1 MEFEKY
7 MHLERYGNAEVEDI
21 EVGVVYA
28 FPKLDGTNGQLW
40 WDEDNGLMAGSR
52 NRTLYLDNDNAG
64 FYAYALSQEKFTRFF
79 KYAPTTRLIGEW
91 LVPHSLKTYRD
102 DAWRKFYV
110 FDVQTADGHY
120 LPYEHYKPWLDMCG
134 IDYLAPL
141 AILKNPS
148 YDQIQHTLNKNVF
161 LIKDGEGIGEGIVLK
176 NYNFVNKFG
185 RVCWA
190 KVISNAFKEVH
201 HKEMGAPIINGDLIE
216 EKVVDKYVTSHLVEK
231 VYAKIEV
238 ENGGWTSKYI
248 PQLLNTVWYDLI
260 REEMWDILKH
270 FNNPRIDF
278 KLLKSLTIAKIKEL
292 KTEVF

>member
-1 MEFEKY
+1 MQFEKY

-40 WDEDNGLMAGSR
+40 WDEEKGLMAGSR
-52 NRTLYLDNDNAG
+52 NRTLSLGNDNAG
-64 FYAYALSQEKFTRFF
+64 FYAYALSQVKFFNWYH
-79 KYAPTTRLIGEW
+79 KLRLIGEW

-102 DAWRKFYV
+102 DAWHKFYV
-110 FDVQTADGHY
+110 FDVQDENGNY
-120 LPYEHYKPWLDMCG
+120 LPYDTYKPLLDNFG

-176 NYNFVNKFG
+176 NYNYVNKFG

-190 KVISNAFKEVH
+190 KVISNAFKETH
-201 HKEMGAPIINGDLIE
+201 HKEMGAPIINGDLVE
-216 EKVVDKYVTSHLVEK
+216 EKIVDKYVTTHLVEK

-238 ENGGWTSKYI
+238 EKGGWTSKLI
-248 PQLLNTVWYDLI
+248 PQLLNVVWYDLI
-260 REEMWDILKH
+260 REEMWDIVKD

-292 KTEVF
+292 KQEVF